1 MKIGIITFHAA
12 MNYGSVLQAFALQ
25 EYLRSRGNDVRII
38 DFRSAAQRRLYP
50 GPISFSSLYNTKRTL
65 HRLLCGWKEIRFM
78 SEKQA
83 GFRAFASGRLRL
95 TDKCFRTE
103 SCLRSYDWSGFD
115 MLVSGSD
122 QIWNLSA
129 IDFSKAYFL
138 NFTERVRKV
147 AYAPSA
153 GPHPHVSG
161 SVQDNST
168 SASGILRS
176 PMSGVR
182 DLLSCYEAIS
192 VREKSTADFLSL
204 GDVPVLPDPVLLH
217 GADFYRAVMPGA
229 LKLPSD
235 SNATGLH
242 DAGGSLTEK
251 ERYVLL
257 YSPGKRNRA
266 AEMLADA
273 VSSGM
278 LGKNSAAVLPE
289 DRRMPVFRVTDG
301 ASAGQYA
308 GPDVLP
314 CGPDGFLSLVAG
326 SACTVGTSFHLMVFS
341 MLFAR
346 DFWCPDAASDSR
358 KIRLLT
364 AAGLDPGST
373 FFPFSR
379 PEIQSRLSSALAGMR
394 QNADK
399 FWTSLGV

>member
-25 EYLRSRGNDVRII
+25 EYLRSRGNDVSII
-38 DFRSAAQRRLYP
+38 DFRSTSQRRLYP
-50 GPISFSSLYNTKRTL
+50 GPISFDSLYNAKRTVR
-65 HRLLCGWKEIRFM
+65 RLLYDWKEVRFM
-78 SEKQA
+78 ARKQA
-83 GFRAFASGRLRL
+83 AFRAFASCHLTL

-103 SCLRSYDWSGFD
+103 SALKSYDWTCFD
-115 MLVSGSD
+115 MIVSGSD
-122 QIWNLSA
+122 QIWNPSA
-129 IDFSKAYFL
+129 IDFSEAYFL
-138 NFTERVRKV
+138 NFTDRVRKV
-147 AYAPSA
+147 AYTPSA

-161 SVQDNST
+161 S
-168 SASGILRS
+168 
-176 PMSGVR
+176 MSGVLN
-182 DLLSCYEAIS
+182 LLSCYEAIS
-192 VREKSTADFLSL
+192 VREKSTADFFSL
-204 GDVPVLPDPVLLH
+204 GAVAVLPDPVLLH
-217 GADFYRAVMPGA
+217 GADFYRTLMPAA
-229 LKLPSD
+229 LKFSSG
-235 SNATGLH
+235 SNTISHH
-242 DAGGSLTEK
+242 DADGSLPEK
-251 ERYVLL
+251 KKYVLL

-273 VSSGM
+273 ASSGM
-278 LGKNSAAVLPE
+278 LGKGSAAVLPE
-289 DRRMPVFRVTDG
+289 DRRMPVLRVTDG

-314 CGPDGFLSLVAG
+314 CGPDGFLSLVAD

-358 KIRLLT
+358 KIQLLT

-379 PEIQSRLSSALAGMR
+379 PEIQSRLSSALSGMR

>member
-1 MKIGIITFHAA
+1 
-12 MNYGSVLQAFALQ
+12 
-25 EYLRSRGNDVRII
+25 
-38 DFRSAAQRRLYP
+38 
-50 GPISFSSLYNTKRTL
+50 
-65 HRLLCGWKEIRFM
+65 M
-78 SEKQA
+78 SE
-83 GFRAFASGRLRL
+83 
-95 TDKCFRTE
+95 
-103 SCLRSYDWSGFD
+103 
-115 MLVSGSD
+115 
-122 QIWNLSA
+122 
-129 IDFSKAYFL
+129 AYFL
-138 NFTERVRKV
+138 NFTDRVRKV

-161 SVQDNST
+161 SM
-168 SASGILRS
+168 SGI
-176 PMSGVR
+176 PT
-182 DLLSCYEAIS
+182 LLSCYEAIS

-217 GADFYRAVMPGA
+217 DADFYRTVMPGA
-229 LKLPSD
+229 LKSPSD
-235 SNATGLH
+235 SNAVSLH

-257 YSPGKRNRA
+257 YSPGKHNQA

-273 VSSGM
+273 ASSGM
-278 LGKNSAAVLPE
+278 LGKSSAAVLPE

-308 GPDVLP
+308 GADVLP

-358 KIRLLT
+358 KAQLLT

-379 PEIQSRLSSALAGMR
+379 PEVQSRLSSSLSGMR

-399 FWTSLGV
+399 FWTSLGA